1 MMMIM
6 MMMMIMIKMMMM
18 MIMMMLM
25 MIDDVDDDVNFT
37 LNLHRI
43 DYIIPCY
50 NTSQH
55 RFDDTLKV
63 VLLSCYIPM
72 KLGNLQCI
80 QRPRRKILV
89 CTRLCTAG
97 CSLLHFWEILFF
109 G

>member
-1 MMMIM
+1 ML
-6 MMMMIMIKMMMM
+6 
-18 MIMMMLM
+18 MMMLM

-80 QRPRRKILV
+80 QRPRRKYI
-89 CTRLCTAG
+89 
-97 CSLLHFWEILFF
+97 SLYTPLHSGVLPPPFLGDTLLWISLIT
-109 G
+109 